1 MSTSA
6 YLPRSPGAESAGA
19 SSPRK
24 AFAARGLLAAVAVY
38 ALWAGLT
45 FLLEGRTHLID
56 RFLFSKGIAA
66 AHKLRRGP
74 ASLAGA
80 AAFVIYQLVF
90 VVFNR

>member
-56 RFLFSKGIAA
+56 RFLFSKGIA
-66 AHKLRRGP
+66 HKLRRGP